1 MLAVIRFPMETLP
14 ESGSPQGFSI
24 GNSLTKREKKLDKH
38 LIVHIF
44 VSCCILS
51 GTMTAGIFPTVQP
64 KIKDMKTQ
72 TVGVRSKSETGRPR
86 RQKPMLDR
94 AMEYAKLH
102 KKGMSAT
109 EMEKKFNENYI
120 TVCKLIRLGEAPQAV
135 IKLIKD
141 KKVSATLVQNSIKA
155 SMTPD
160 EVLKMVNAMVKER
173 QESRKKLE
181 DLGYKGGTSIT
192 LKRALGIALD
202 NVKKRRLIKSSGR
215 KSIINVLNSIV
226 SQSKPTAA
234 SIERAILTA

>member
-1 MLAVIRFPMETLP
+1 
-14 ESGSPQGFSI
+14 
-24 GNSLTKREKKLDKH
+24 
-38 LIVHIF
+38 
-44 VSCCILS
+44 
-51 GTMTAGIFPTVQP
+51 
-64 KIKDMKTQ
+64 
-72 TVGVRSKSETGRPR
+72 
-86 RQKPMLDR
+86 
-94 AMEYAKLH
+94 
-102 KKGMSAT
+102 MSAT
-109 EMEKKFNENYI
+109 EMEKQFGENYI
-120 TVCKLIRLGEAPQAV
+120 TVCKLIRLGEAPPAV

-160 EVLKMVNAMVKER
+160 EVLAMVNAMVKDR

-226 SQSKPTAA
+226 SQSKPTAE